1 MRNDTP
7 VISISQKEIVS
18 LPTPNIR
25 VESAISNPITAWL
38 EEDRPR
44 EKMVLKGKAALTD
57 AELVAILI
65 GSGTVGMDAIE
76 LGKQILGSVNG
87 NLSELGRRSLKDLQK
102 FKGIGEAK
110 AITIAAALEIG
121 RRRQFSDMMQ
131 RDSVS
136 CSRDAYDAILPQLI
150 DLPNEE
156 FWILMLNRANHII
169 SRHRVSI
176 GGVAGVVVDAKMV
189 FKPAIE
195 ALASSIILI
204 HNHPS
209 GNLKPSKADIDL
221 TRKLRKAGESL
232 DIVVADHVIVAQT
245 GYYSF
250 ADEGMMY

>member
-1 MRNDTP
+1 MRNNTP

-18 LPTPNIR
+18 LPSPNIR

-76 LGKQILGSVNG
+76 LGKQILDSVNG

-209 GNLKPSKADIDL
+209 GNLKPSKADIEL

>member
-1 MRNDTP
+1 MRNQTP
-7 VISISQKEIVS
+7 LIPLIRNEIPPLS
-18 LPTPNIR
+18 M
-25 VESAISNPITAWL
+25 PITSWA

-44 EKMVLKGKAALTD
+44 EKMLLKGKSSLTD
-57 AELVAILI
+57 AELIAILI
-65 GSGTVGMDAIE
+65 GSGTIGMDAIGLAE
-76 LGKQILGSVNG
+76 QILKSVDG
-87 NLSELGRRSLKDLQK
+87 NLSELGRRTHKDLMK

-131 RDSVS
+131 RDSIT
-136 CSRDAYDAILPQLI
+136 CSRDVYDAILPQLI

-169 SRHRVSI
+169 SRHRVSV
-176 GGVAGVVVDAKMV
+176 GGVSGVVVDAKMV
-189 FKPAIE
+189 FRPAIE

-209 GNLKPSKADIDL
+209 GNLKPSQRDIEL
-221 TRKLRKAGESL
+221 TRKLKKAGESL
-232 DIVVADHVIVAQT
+232 DITVADHVIVAHT
-245 GYYSF
+245 GFYSF

>member
-1 MRNDTP
+1 MRNNTP

-76 LGKQILGSVNG
+76 LGKQILDSVNG

-209 GNLKPSKADIDL
+209 GNLKPSKADIEL

>member
-1 MRNDTP
+1 MENSYP
-7 VISISQKEIVS
+7 LSM
-18 LPTPNIR
+18 
-25 VESAISNPITAWL
+25 PITSWN

-44 EKMVLKGKAALTD
+44 EKMLLKGKSALTD

-76 LGKQILGSVNG
+76 LGKQILKSVDG
-87 NLSELGRRSLKDLQK
+87 NLSELGRRTLNDFMK

-110 AITIAAALEIG
+110 AITIAAALELG

-131 RDSVS
+131 RDSIT
-136 CSRDAYDAILPQLI
+136 CSRDANDAILPQLI

-156 FWILMLNRANHII
+156 FWILMLNRASHII

-176 GGVAGVVVDAKMV
+176 GGVSGVVVDAKMV
-189 FKPAIE
+189 FRPAIE

-209 GNLKPSKADIDL
+209 GNLKPSQKDIEL

-232 DIVVADHVIVAQT
+232 DVTVADHVIVAHT

-250 ADEGMMY
+250 ADEGML

>member
-1 MRNDTP
+1 MGNTY
-7 VISISQKEIVS
+7 
-18 LPTPNIR
+18 PTNI
-25 VESAISNPITAWL
+25 PITSWA

-44 EKMVLKGKAALTD
+44 EKMLLKGKSALTD
-57 AELVAILI
+57 AEIVAILI
-65 GSGTVGMDAIE
+65 GSGTVGMDAIG
-76 LGKQILGSVNG
+76 LAKQILDSVGG
-87 NLSELGRRSLKDLQK
+87 NLSELGRRSLKDLMK

-121 RRRQFSDMMQ
+121 RRRQFSDMIL
-131 RDSVS
+131 RETINS
-136 CSRDAYDAILPQLI
+136 SRDVYDVILPQLI

-176 GGVAGVVVDAKMV
+176 GGVSGVIVDAKMV
-189 FKPAIE
+189 FRPAIE
-195 ALASSIILI
+195 ALASAIILI

-209 GNLKPSKADIDL
+209 GNLKPSKQDIEL

-232 DIVVADHVIVAQT
+232 DITVADHVIVAHT
-245 GYYSF
+245 GFYSF

>member
-1 MRNDTP
+1 MSNETP
-7 VISISQKEIVS
+7 FILQYQNENTS
-18 LPTPNIR
+18 LPK
-25 VESAISNPITAWL
+25 ESGFSISNPITSWA

-44 EKMVLKGKAALTD
+44 EKMALKGKSALSD
-57 AELVAILI
+57 AELIAILI
-65 GSGTVGMDAIE
+65 GSGTVGMDAIGLAE
-76 LGKQILGSVNG
+76 QILNSVNG
-87 NLSELGRRSLKDLQK
+87 NLSELGRRSLRDLQK

-131 RDSVS
+131 RDTIT

-176 GGVAGVVVDAKMV
+176 GGVSGVVVDAKMV
-189 FKPAIE
+189 FRPAIE

-209 GNLKPSKADIDL
+209 GNLKPSQADIEL
-221 TRKLRKAGESL
+221 TKKLRNAGLSL
-232 DIVVADHVIVAQT
+232 DISVADHVIVSHT

-250 ADEGMMY
+250 ADEGMLY

>member
-1 MRNDTP
+1 MRSQTP
-7 VISISQKEIVS
+7 LIPLIRNE
-18 LPTPNIR
+18 TPPL
-25 VESAISNPITAWL
+25 SMPITSWA

-44 EKMVLKGKAALTD
+44 EKMLLKGKSSLTD
-57 AELVAILI
+57 AELIAILI
-65 GSGTVGMDAIE
+65 GSGTIGMDAIGLAE
-76 LGKQILGSVNG
+76 QILKSVDG
-87 NLSELGRRSLKDLQK
+87 NLSELGRRSLKDFMK

-131 RDSVS
+131 RDSIT
-136 CSRDAYDAILPQLI
+136 CSRDVYDAILPQLI

-169 SRHRVSI
+169 SRHRVSV
-176 GGVAGVVVDAKMV
+176 GGVSGVVVDAKMV
-189 FKPAIE
+189 FRPAIE

-209 GNLKPSKADIDL
+209 GNLKPSQRDIEL
-221 TRKLRKAGESL
+221 TRKLKKAGESL
-232 DIVVADHVIVAQT
+232 DITVADHVIVAHT
-245 GYYSF
+245 GFYSF

>member
-7 VISISQKEIVS
+7 VISINQNVIAPLPKES
-18 LPTPNIR
+18 G
-25 VESAISNPITAWL
+25 SAISNPITAWL

-44 EKMVLKGKAALTD
+44 EKMLLKGKAALTD

-131 RDSVS
+131 RDSIT

-156 FWILMLNRANHII
+156 FWILMLNRASHII

-209 GNLKPSKADIDL
+209 GNLKPSKADIEL